1 MALAITAT
9 PAAYSSLQGD
19 LIYTVSDAAKVA
31 DPVTFPDFKFI
42 GDVYVGATL
51 VARLKKVPNPV
62 TGIGIFNVGS
72 VIRNYLSTSFDPL
85 INSLVA
91 QEMGDGALNLTVT
104 LKFGEEYSLTPFL
117 NIVVDSARVFFNNY
131 NGRLVGITS
140 SMLRVLNRV
149 ASNRPFIGK
158 TFLSS
163 SFNLIPYFPTVT
175 TPVPL
180 IVTTYGGGIVLT
192 TTFTPSVANAMQVL
206 NVSPACL
213 NASQPGTI
221 VPGTFMYTVQIADL
235 TYTYMVICE
244 PIYQAYMLHFLN
256 QYGGFDSRIF
266 SKVSRKT
273 YDITRADFGKLP
285 YTVDGSGAVSYKSNN
300 NVYNENRS
308 TYSVQFNEKL
318 QLNSDLLNDGEY
330 TWLADLMLSP
340 MIYIE
345 DGGYFFPCVITDTN
359 YEPKR
364 VVNDDLTNLTINI
377 EYGTLQNAQY
387 R

>member
-1 MALAITAT
+1 MALTITAT
-9 PAAYSSLQGD
+9 PADYSSLQGD
-19 LIYTVSDAAKVA
+19 LIYTVSDADKVA
-31 DPVTFPDFKFI
+31 DPVSFADFKFI

-62 TGIGIFNVGS
+62 TGIGIFNVGP
-72 VIRNYLSTSFDPL
+72 VVRNYLTTTFDPL

-91 QEMGDGALNLTVT
+91 QEMGDAALNLTVT
-104 LKFGEEYSLTPFL
+104 LKFGEEYNATAFL
-117 NIVVDSARVFFNNY
+117 NVTVDSARIFFNNY

-140 SMLRVLNRV
+140 SMLRVLDRV

-158 TFLSS
+158 TFLTSVY
-163 SFNLIPYFPTVT
+163 NLIPYFSTTTATVD
-175 TPVPL
+175 L
-180 IVTTYGGGIVLT
+180 IVTTFGGGIVYS
-192 TTFTPSVANAMQVL
+192 TTFTPTAAGAMQVL
-206 NVSPACL
+206 NVAPVAL
-213 NASQPGTI
+213 NALQPGTI
-221 VPGTFMYTVQIADL
+221 TPSTFMYTVQIGDL
-235 TYTYMVICE
+235 TYTYHIICE
-244 PIYQAYMLHFLN
+244 PMYQPFMLHFLN

-285 YTVDGSGAVSYKSNN
+285 YTVDGAGAVTYKSNN

-308 TYSVQFNEKL
+308 TYSVQYNEKL

-330 TWLADLMLSP
+330 AWLGDLILSP

-345 DGGYFFPCVITDTN
+345 DGGYFFPCVITDTS
-359 YEPKR
+359 YEPKL

-377 EYGTLQNAQY
+377 EYGTQLNAQF

>member
-1 MALAITAT
+1 MALTITAT

-19 LIYTVSDAAKVA
+19 LIYTVSDSGKTT
-31 DPVTFPDFKFI
+31 DPVTFPNFKFI
-42 GDVYVGATL
+42 GDVYVGAIL

-72 VIRNYLSTSFDPL
+72 VIRNYLATTFNPL
-85 INSLVA
+85 INTLVA
-91 QEMGDGALNLTVT
+91 QEMGDTALNLTVT
-104 LKFGEEYSLTPFL
+104 MKFGEEYALTPFL
-117 NIVVDSARVFFNNY
+117 NVTVDSPRVFFNNY

-140 SMLRVLNRV
+140 SMLRVLDRV

-158 TFLSS
+158 TLLTSTY
-163 SFNLIPYFPTVT
+163 NLIPYFPTVT

-192 TTFTPSVANAMQVL
+192 TTFTPSAANTMQVL
-206 NVSPACL
+206 NVSPVCL
-213 NASQPGTI
+213 NALQPGTI

-235 TYTYMVICE
+235 TYTFMVICE
-244 PIYQAYMLHFLN
+244 PIYQPYMLHFLN

-273 YDITRADFGKLP
+273 FDITRADFGKLP
-285 YTVDGSGAVSYKSNN
+285 YTVDGGGVVTYKSNN

-308 TYSVQFNEKL
+308 TYSVQITEKL
-318 QLNSDLLNDGEY
+318 QLNSDMLNDGEY
-330 TWLADLMLSP
+330 AWLADLILSP

-345 DGGYFFPCVITDTN
+345 DGGYLFPCVITDTS

-377 EYGTLQNAQY
+377 EYGTQLNAQY